1 MLLKRRIKIDLGKAF
16 IHDNQS
22 QTPVTDLF
30 NIQCLSPAEEL
41 PTRCHC
47 SCTQPGSQPTRTES
61 TTSLFLLLDFLN
73 SFLKNVQLNWA
84 KSKVTSNPE
93 NKDLEQSLIFFLSL
107 GRLQTALSVGVGV
120 VVFHCATERNGW
132 KFLQAHCSGLWLF
145 TTCYPHTDANRRFCV
160 CRSCSLSEQTIWSM
174 FNYPKLSCRL
184 ISW

>member
-93 NKDLEQSLIFFLSL
+93 NKDLEQSLIFFSL
-107 GRLQTALSVGVGV
+107 WEGCRLLWVWLCFIVPQKEMVESSYKHIV
-120 VVFHCATERNGW
+120 VVCG
-132 KFLQAHCSGLWLF
+132 FLLLAIHTQMLTGDFVFAEAVPFQNRPFDPCSI
-145 TTCYPHTDANRRFCV
+145 TPN
-160 CRSCSLSEQTIWSM
+160 
-174 FNYPKLSCRL
+174 
-184 ISW
+184 